1 MRRSNS
7 ARRILSY
14 LLGIQLFCFVAAH
27 SQSAYVYSGNR
38 VKIVQSKSQE
48 NKGATDEA
56 SQKQTLYNVL
66 KELNKTKGV
75 YFLFAEESLGKKL
88 VNTPDNEGAS
98 VEMTLEKILKNTG
111 LKFKKIDEKTFVI
124 LSDKNDPVNSPIV
137 HGSLLA
143 GEEGTDAKM
152 KMADP
157 VAGKVTS
164 GDGNPLSGVSVTVKG
179 SKKGVSTNIGGVFAI
194 EAKKGDI
201 LVFSSI
207 GYQSKEVTV
216 GDEVTLSII
225 LLPTNQQ
232 LTEVVVTALGI
243 KKERKSLGYSVT
255 EIKGEELTKAR
266 EVNVLNSLEGKVAG
280 LNVNAISGGP
290 GASSNVIIRG
300 VSSLGQTNQPLYVI
314 NGVPIENQPSGT
326 TNNGTGDMGTQY
338 DNAPDLGDA
347 MGNINPDDIE
357 TISVLKGAAASALY
371 GYRAKGGVI
380 LITTKSA
387 KSNNIDVNSNAVAET
402 ILNTTHWQYVYG
414 QGANN
419 VKSPD
424 ALTAFQS
431 GQSSYGAKLD
441 GSQVVQF
448 DGVSRP
454 YTAQKKNL
462 QNFYRTGSTFT
473 NTVAFNKTFEGG
485 TVRFSANDVTNKSVV
500 PNSGLNRQSFNLATN
515 YNFTKH
521 LAIDVRMNYILEQAK
536 NRPFLSDGPG
546 NANYNVMF
554 LPTSVDVNVLK
565 KATNPDGSEYAY
577 SNNTYA
583 TNPWFAAEKFI
594 NNTTRERLISS
605 ANLRYTF
612 DNGLF
617 LMGRVGRDSYN
628 DHYTGVVPNGTA
640 YRSYGSITEQQT
652 SFADL
657 NIDGLVG
664 KTFKVTS
671 DFTVTP
677 NVGASYR
684 RTTSNMYTNN
694 GDHFSVPFVY
704 NIVNASQNKT
714 VSYFPSDQ
722 EVQSV
727 YGTAELGYK
736 GFLYLNGSLRNDW
749 FSTLATP
756 GKNNKLDVLYP
767 SVSGSYVFSEH
778 MKNNWLDFGKLR
790 AGYAV
795 VGQATTPYQ
804 TQLSY
809 TFNSATLNGLP
820 LGSISN
826 TSVPNSSLL
835 ASKAKEFEVG
845 TEMKF
850 LKSRLSVD
858 LTYYN
863 KKSSNEILPAPA
875 SISSGYVGAILNIGE
890 LQNKG
895 FEVLIS
901 GAIVKSRD
909 FGWVSTV
916 NGSVNNNKVISLA
929 AGASSLAVGTSRT
942 GNGFTQDVVGLAAD
956 QVMAFDYKRDPT
968 GKTIIV
974 DPNTNIPVQG
984 DLKAFGSAYGKWMG
998 GWTNE
1003 VTYKR
1008 LSVSFLIDGK
1018 FGGKVFSATDFYGYF
1033 FGLHKATL
1041 VNREGNFG
1049 TAANPIN
1056 AATYYSTLAGNVSRL
1071 FVQDASFIKLRQVSI
1086 SYSLPAKLFNNVIQG
1101 ATVSLVARNL
1111 FYLMKK
1117 TDNIDPEAAFTA
1129 NAQGLELGGVPPSRT
1144 YGLNL
1149 NFKF

>member
-1 MRRSNS
+1 MFGGLMGVLCLVS
-7 ARRILSY
+7 AR
-14 LLGIQLFCFVAAH
+14 
-27 SQSAYVYSGNR
+27 SQSTYAYTGRN
-38 VKIVQSKSQE
+38 IQTQQKSLD
-48 NKGATDEA
+48 NKYGTDDTP
-56 SQKQTLYNVL
+56 QKQTLFTVL
-66 KELNKTKGV
+66 KELNKTRGV
-75 YFLFAEESLGKKL
+75 YFLFSEQTLGDKL
-88 VNTPDNEGAS
+88 VNPLEANDAS
-98 VEMTLEKILKNTG
+98 IEKTLDQLLKNTG
-111 LKFKKIDEKTFVI
+111 LKFKKINDKTFVI
-124 LSDKNDPVNSPIV
+124 LSGKNTSDNNLNTANLVPAFTGDEPQDGKARLV
-137 HGSLLA
+137 
-143 GEEGTDAKM
+143 
-152 KMADP
+152 ADP
-157 VAGKVTS
+157 IAGKVTGS
-164 GDGNPLSGVSVTVKG
+164 DGKPISGVSVTIKG
-179 SKKGVSTNIGGVFAI
+179 SRRGVSTDLGGVFAI
-194 EAKKGDI
+194 EAKKGDV
-201 LVFSSI
+201 LVFSSV
-207 GYQSKEVTV
+207 GFQTKEVRV
-216 GDEVTLSII
+216 GDETTLSVTLI
-225 LLPTNQQ
+225 PGNQQ

-255 EIKGEELTKAR
+255 ELKGEELTKAR

-280 LNVNAISGGP
+280 LNVSGVSGGP

-326 TNNGTGDMGTQY
+326 TNNGTGNMGSQY

-387 KSNNIDVNSNAVAET
+387 KSNSIEVNSNAVAET
-402 ILNTTHWQYVYG
+402 IINPTHWQYVYG

-424 ALTAFQS
+424 QLTAFQS
-431 GQSSYGAKLD
+431 GQNSYGAKLD
-441 GSQVVQF
+441 GTNVIQF
-448 DGVSRP
+448 DGVARP
-454 YTAQKKNL
+454 YIAQKKNL
-462 QNFYRTGSTFT
+462 ENFYRTGSTFT

-485 TVRFSANDVTNKSVV
+485 AIRFSANDVTNQSIV
-500 PNSGLNRQSFNLATN
+500 PNSGLNRESFNLAGN

-546 NANYNVMF
+546 NANFNVMF
-554 LPTSVDVNVLK
+554 LPTSVDVNTLK
-565 KATNPDGSEYAY
+565 KASNPDGTEYAY
-577 SNNTYA
+577 TNNVYA

-594 NNTTRERLISS
+594 NNTSRDRLISS

-617 LMGRVGRDSYN
+617 LQGRVGRDSYN
-628 DHYTGVVPNGTA
+628 DHYTAVVPNGTA
-640 YRSYGSITEQQT
+640 YRAYGSITEQFT

-664 KTFKVTS
+664 KTFKVNE
-671 DFTVTP
+671 DFSITP

-684 RTTSNMYTNN
+684 RTTSNMYTNS
-694 GDHFSVPFVY
+694 GDHFAVPFVY
-704 NIVNASQNKT
+704 NILNATQNKT

-727 YGTAELGYK
+727 YGTAELAYK
-736 GFLYLNGSLRNDW
+736 GLLYLNGSLRNDW

-767 SVSGSYVFSEH
+767 SVSGSFIFSD
-778 MKNNWLDFGKLR
+778 MVKTPWLNFGKLR

-826 TSVPNSSLL
+826 TSVPNSALL

-845 TEMKF
+845 TELKF
-850 LKSRLSVD
+850 LRNRLSVD

-875 SISSGYVGAILNIGE
+875 SISSGYVGAVLNIGE

-895 FEVLIS
+895 FEALIS
-901 GAIVKSRD
+901 AAIVKDRD
-909 FGWVSTV
+909 FGWTSTV
-916 NGSVNNNKVISLA
+916 NGSINSNKVIALA

-956 QVMAFDYKRDPT
+956 QVMAFDYKRDAT
-968 GKTIIV
+968 SKTIIV

-984 DLKAFGSAYGKWMG
+984 DLKPYGSAYAKWIG

-1003 VTYKR
+1003 FTYKR
-1008 LSVSFLIDGK
+1008 LGIAFLIDGK
-1018 FGGKVFSATDFYGYF
+1018 FGGKVFSATDFYGYI

-1049 TAANPIN
+1049 TTTNHIN
-1056 AATYYSTLAGNVSRL
+1056 AATYYSTLASNVSSL
-1071 FVQDASFIKLRQVSI
+1071 FVQDASFIKFRQISI
-1086 SYSLPAKLFNNVIQG
+1086 SYSLPAKVFNNVIQG
-1101 ATVSLVARNL
+1101 MTISLVGRNL

-1129 NAQGLELGGVPPSRT
+1129 NAQGLELGGVPPSKT